1 MMTKDQEARIV
12 EILQQCEDYFDA
24 RSDAWTEDGEWVQN
38 EENRLLGEV
47 GDALDMLGYKKG
59 GMR

>member
-1 MMTKDQEARIV
+1 MTKDQEARIV

-24 RSDAWTEDGEWVQN
+24 RADAWTEDGYWVQN
-38 EENRLLGEV
+38 EEKRLLHEV
-47 GDALDMLGYKKG
+47 GAALDIIGNVKG

>member
-1 MMTKDQEARIV
+1 MTKDQEARIV

-24 RSDAWTEDGEWVQN
+24 RSDAWTEDGMWQQN
-38 EENRLLGEV
+38 EENRLLHEV
-47 GDALDMLGYKKG
+47 GAALDIIGYVKG

>member
-1 MMTKDQEARIV
+1 MTKDQEARIV

-24 RSDAWTEDGEWVQN
+24 RSDAWTEDGRWQHNTEG
-38 EENRLLGEV
+38 RLLHEV
-47 GDALDMLGYKKG
+47 GAALDILGNVKG